1 MISPDEA
8 KKLPSIYSNID
19 VICKQIDESIIEN
32 HGMFNYDFA
41 IISGELSVSLRNQ
54 IAQMYVDAGWD
65 YVYHST
71 SSENH
76 ERPGL
81 TEFCF
86 SMKQLHGDSRFDF
99 VHHVVRRETNNG
111 D

>member
-8 KKLPSIYSNID
+8 KKIPSIYSHID

-32 HGMFNYDFA
+32 HGMFNYEFA
-41 IISGELSVSLRNQ
+41 IISSELSISLRDQ
-54 IAQMYVDAGWD
+54 IAQMYVDAGWN
-65 YVYHST
+65 YVYHCT

-81 TEFCF
+81 TEFQF
-86 SMKQLHGDSRFDF
+86 GMEQLHDPRSDF
-99 VHHVVRRETNNG
+99 VHHAVSCKERN
-111 D
+111 